1 LCAEL
6 NINWH
11 SIHYLKFQ
19 HPVYAPIKYV
29 LQAVHT
35 LALLI
40 RERPCLVFVQ
50 DPPIFASLFVYIYSM
65 LTFSHARFIVDAH
78 TGALAH
84 PWWKPFRGLQKYI
97 YRRALTVITT
107 NQART
112 DLVRNWG
119 ANSIVLAD
127 PPARLPSGEAAQL
140 GQSFNILLVNTF
152 SRDEPLP
159 AALEAVE
166 NMSGVH
172 LYVTG
177 DVNKAD
183 PALIKMAPEN
193 VTFTGFLPD
202 DDYLKLMRG
211 VQAVMILTDQD
222 FTMQSGAIEATSLG
236 KPMIMSDL
244 SFLREYFNKGV
255 VYVDN
260 SSQAIQQGILKMQ
273 KARDGLEEE
282 ILLLQREHRLKWAKE
297 CADLVSFIEN
307 NLSTD
312 YSPVRKGEAEQD
324 DHQPQT

>member
-6 NINWH
+6 NISWH

-19 HPVYAPIKYV
+19 RPVYAPIKYA

-35 LALLI
+35 LALLL
-40 RERPCLVFVQ
+40 RERPHLVFVQ
-50 DPPIFASLFVYIYSM
+50 DPPIFASLFVYFYSI
-65 LTFSHARFIVDAH
+65 LTSRQAHFIVDAH

-84 PWWKPFRGLQKYI
+84 PWWEPFRGLQRYI

-119 ANSIVLAD
+119 ADSIVLAD
-127 PPARLPSGEAAQL
+127 PPASLPSGEAARL
-140 GQSFNILLVNTF
+140 GQSFNIVLVNSF

-159 AALEAVE
+159 AALEAVRT
-166 NMSGVH
+166 MSGVH

-177 DVNKAD
+177 DANKAD
-183 PALIKMAPEN
+183 PDLLETAPDN

-202 DDYLKLMRG
+202 DEYLKLMRG
-211 VQAVMILTDQD
+211 VHAVMILTNED

-244 SFLREYFNKGV
+244 SFLREYFNRGT
-255 VYVDN
+255 VYVEN

-273 KARDGLEEE
+273 EKRATLEEE
-282 ILLLQREHRLKWAKE
+282 MLLLQREHRLKWAE
-297 CADLVSFIEN
+297 EFAGLIRFIEN
-307 NLSTD
+307 RLST
-312 YSPVRKGEAEQD
+312 SFFPVQDRKG
-324 DHQPQT
+324 